1 MAQSNQSNQS
11 LFWPTATHDFPR
23 TEDFQG
29 SHTTIQIGNTSQKQ
43 KTGVTGDLTGTGRL
57 SYTSWVL
64 GIDSSW

>member
-1 MAQSNQSNQS
+1 MLNQSINQS

-57 SYTSWVL
+57 SYTSWVQ
-64 GIDSSW
+64 WC